1 MRFMHVVPVAHGH
14 YIEFIDCVARPATGR
29 LFSSSSAVFLNEA
42 RLFMTRMP
50 ALYVSHG
57 SPNLAITPQTAAHR
71 FLAGIA
77 ADLPR
82 PEAIL
87 IVSAHYTT
95 RAPVVATAVR
105 PPMIYD
111 FGGFARKLYEMN
123 YPAPGAPEISRRAA
137 KLLAAAGFP
146 AAEDETRGFD
156 HGVWVP
162 LQIMYPNADV
172 PIAQVSM
179 QPLADARH
187 HYALGQALAPL
198 RDEGVLIVASG
209 SMTHNLR
216 AIARDGIDVAPPAWV
231 VDFTEWMHDRLTAG
245 DREAVLDAIDIAPN
259 AQANHPYDDH
269 LLPLFV
275 ALGAAAEGEPVKR
288 LHTSYEYGVLAMD
301 TYRFGA

>member
-1 MRFMHVVPVAHGH
+1 MP
-14 YIEFIDCVARPATGR
+14 
-29 LFSSSSAVFLNEA
+29 
-42 RLFMTRMP
+42 RMP

-57 SPNLAITPQTAAHR
+57 SPNLALTPQTPAHR
-71 FLAGIA
+71 FLAGLA
-77 ADLPR
+77 AELPR

-95 RAPVVATAVR
+95 RAPAVATAEK

-111 FGGFARKLYEMN
+111 FGGFSRALYEMV
-123 YPAPGAPEISRRAA
+123 YPAPGAPEVSRKAA
-137 KLLAAAGFP
+137 RLLSAAGLAAV
-146 AAEDETRGFD
+146 EDGQRGYD

-162 LQIMYPNADV
+162 LRIMSPKADI
-172 PIAQVSM
+172 PIGQVSM

-187 HYALGQALAPL
+187 HHALGRALAPL

-216 AIARDGIDVAPPAWV
+216 AIQRDGLDNPPPAWV
-231 VDFTEWMHDRLTAG
+231 SEFTKWMHDKLSAG
-245 DREAVLDAIDIAPN
+245 DREAVLDAIDIAPG

-275 ALGAAAEGEPVKR
+275 ALGAANDDEPIRR
-288 LHTSYEYGVLAMD
+288 LHSSYEYGVLAMD
-301 TYRFGA
+301 TYRFG

>member
-1 MRFMHVVPVAHGH
+1 M
-14 YIEFIDCVARPATGR
+14 
-29 LFSSSSAVFLNEA
+29 A
-42 RLFMTRMP
+42 RLP

-57 SPNLAITPQTAAHR
+57 SPNLAITPQTAAYR
-71 FLAGIA
+71 FLAGLA

-87 IVSAHYTT
+87 MVSAHYAT
-95 RAPVVATAVR
+95 RSPAVATAAR

-111 FGGFARKLYEMN
+111 FGGFAKKLYDFD
-123 YPAPGAPEISRRAA
+123 YPAPGAPGVSRRAA
-137 KLLAAAGFP
+137 ALLSAAGFP
-146 AAEDETRGFD
+146 AVEDATRGYD

-162 LQIMYPNADV
+162 LQIMYPRADV
-172 PIAQVSM
+172 AVAQVSM

-187 HYALGQALAPL
+187 HHALGRALAPL

-216 AIARDGIDVAPPAWV
+216 AIQRDGLDAPPPPWV
-231 VDFTEWMHDRLTAG
+231 TSFVDWMHDRLEAG
-245 DREAVLDAIDIAPN
+245 DREGVLDAIDTAPD

-275 ALGAAAEGEPVKR
+275 ALGAIGDGEPVRR

>member
-1 MRFMHVVPVAHGH
+1 MP
-14 YIEFIDCVARPATGR
+14 R
-29 LFSSSSAVFLNEA
+29 L
-42 RLFMTRMP
+42 P

-57 SPNLAITPQTAAHR
+57 SPNLALTPDTPAYR
-71 FLAGIA
+71 FLSGIA
-77 ADLPR
+77 AELPR
-82 PEAIL
+82 PDAIL
-87 IVSAHYTT
+87 IVSAHYNT
-95 RAPVVATAVR
+95 RVPAVATAQR

-111 FGGFARKLYEMN
+111 FGGFSRALYEMQ
-123 YPAPGAPEISRRAA
+123 YPAPGAPDVSRRAA
-137 KLLAAAGFP
+137 RLLADAGLP
-146 AAEDETRGFD
+146 VVEDAERGYD

-162 LQIMYPNADV
+162 LRIMYPNADV

-216 AIARDGIDVAPPAWV
+216 AIQRDALYGEPPAWV
-231 VDFTEWMHDRLTAG
+231 TDFTDWMHNRLTAG
-245 DREAVLDAIDIAPN
+245 DREAVLDAIDIAPS

-275 ALGAAAEGEPVKR
+275 AMGASRHDEPVR
-288 LHTSYEYGVLAMD
+288 RMHSSYEYGVLAMD

>member
-1 MRFMHVVPVAHGH
+1 MP
-14 YIEFIDCVARPATGR
+14 ARNLMEREMA
-29 LFSSSSAVFLNEA
+29 
-42 RLFMTRMP
+42 RMP

-57 SPNLAITPQTAAHR
+57 SPNLALTPQTPAHR
-71 FLAGIA
+71 FLAGL
-77 ADLPR
+77 ADELPR

-95 RAPVVATAVR
+95 RAPAVATAAK

-111 FGGFARKLYEMN
+111 FGGFSRALYEMV
-123 YPAPGAPEISRRAA
+123 YAAPGAPEVSQ
-137 KLLAAAGFP
+137 KAAALLSKAGLP
-146 AAEDETRGFD
+146 VTEDPERGYD

-162 LQIMYPNADV
+162 LRIMYPKADIPV
-172 PIAQVSM
+172 GQVSM

-187 HYALGQALAPL
+187 HHALGRALAPL

-216 AIARDGIDVAPPAWV
+216 AIQRDGLGNAPPAWV
-231 VDFTEWMHDRLTAG
+231 TDFTDWMHDRLTAG
-245 DREAVLDAIDIAPN
+245 DREAVLDAIDVAPN

-275 ALGAAAEGEPVKR
+275 ALGAANDDEPITR
-288 LHTSYEYGVLAMD
+288 LHSSYEYGVLAMD
-301 TYRFGA
+301 TYRFG